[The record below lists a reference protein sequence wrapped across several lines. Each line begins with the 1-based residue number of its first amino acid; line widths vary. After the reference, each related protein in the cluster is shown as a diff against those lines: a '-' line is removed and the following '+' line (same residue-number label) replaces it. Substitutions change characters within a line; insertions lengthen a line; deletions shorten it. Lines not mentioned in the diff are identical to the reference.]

1 MNFRPNLTK
10 KDDKNGKSKHSSYES
25 ITKYM
30 TTELVTFK
38 PETEIIE
45 VIDNMLE
52 HHFSGAPVLN
62 HDKELVGLISEKDCL
77 RVLIDSAYHNQPISN
92 QTVEKYMT
100 PDPITVSVDS
110 DILDVAN
117 LFLQTGVKRFPVVD
131 DKGILIGQVSRRDI
145 LTAVKAAN
153 VTTWQKAFG

>member
-10 KDDKNGKSKHSSYES
+10 KDEKKGKMSNTSYEP

-30 TTELVTFK
+30 TTKLVTFT

-62 HDKELVGLISEKDCL
+62 NDKEIVGLISEKDCL
-77 RVLIDSAYHNQPISN
+77 RVLIDSAYHNQPICN

-100 PDPITVSVDS
+100 PDPITISIES

-131 DKGILIGQVSRRDI
+131 DKGRLIGQVSRRDI

-153 VTTWQKAFG
+153 ITTWQKAFS